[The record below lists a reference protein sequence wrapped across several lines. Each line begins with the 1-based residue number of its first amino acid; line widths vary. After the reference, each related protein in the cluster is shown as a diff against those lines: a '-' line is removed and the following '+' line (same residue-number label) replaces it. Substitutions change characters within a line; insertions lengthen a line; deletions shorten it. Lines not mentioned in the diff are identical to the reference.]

1 MSVRHPKRNVFG
13 MKRSVTIASE
23 KTASEFAAD
32 ATSNTPVITSSATM
46 MSKAVVELVK
56 ESPSGSHA
64 PPIKYVFERQS
75 LQVQQQEQH
84 QEQVSHRNRSNSEF
98 NYSLN
103 KLILCFFI

>member
-1 MSVRHPKRNVFG
+1 MSGRHPKRNVFG

-32 ATSNTPVITSSATM
+32 ATNTPVITSSATM

-84 QEQVSHRNRSNSEF
+84 QEQVSHQNLPKSN
-98 NYSLN
+98 
-103 KLILCFFI
+103 LIMA

>member
-1 MSVRHPKRNVFG
+1 MSGRHPKRNVFG

-32 ATSNTPVITSSATM
+32 AANTPVITSSATM

-56 ESPSGSHA
+56 ESPSG

-75 LQVQQQEQH
+75 LSVQQQDQH
-84 QEQVSHRNRSNSEF
+84 QEQVSHQNLPKSN
-98 NYSLN
+98 
-103 KLILCFFI
+103 LIMA